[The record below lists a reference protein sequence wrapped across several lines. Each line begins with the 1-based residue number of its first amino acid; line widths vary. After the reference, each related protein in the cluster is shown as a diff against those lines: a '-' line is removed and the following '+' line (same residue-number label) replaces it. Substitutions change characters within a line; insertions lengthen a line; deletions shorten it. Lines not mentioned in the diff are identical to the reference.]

1 MTKFGIVVYLLSFR
15 PNDKTDENIATT
27 TTTAAP
33 ISYGKGLLVVKFRRI
48 KVRIVVA

>member
-15 PNDKTDENIATT
+15 PNDKTDENIAT